1 MMLIL
6 CICFATT
13 MAKFKPSDGDI
24 YSVSCY
30 KPIVEQGVKLGQE
43 VVSFKNKTAREG
55 RKNTPQNFLSRS
67 AREGRK
73 NTVQNFLSRSA
84 REGRTNTV

>member
-1 MMLIL
+1 MLIL

-24 YSVSCY
+24 YSVSRY

-43 VVSFKNKTAREG
+43 VVSFKNKTVSMFETYISQSLDDHR
-55 RKNTPQNFLSRS
+55 
-67 AREGRK
+67 
-73 NTVQNFLSRSA
+73 
-84 REGRTNTV
+84 